1 MRIVKFS
8 HWVVGLF
15 IIALISCKQ
24 KKEAPEVMT
33 VRSVN
38 LPIQVEGFIV
48 RSKLLS
54 ENIEVPGTLM
64 PYETTEIRPE
74 ISGRIVELN
83 IAEGRV
89 VPKGTLLVK
98 LFDGDLQ
105 ARLKKLEVQLSI
117 AQKTVERQKAL
128 LEISGISQQEYDLSQ
143 LEVNN
148 LNADIELVKVDI
160 GKTRI
165 TAPYSGK
172 IGLKNISLGAY
183 VTPTNILTSISQ
195 VNDLKLEFTVPEKYS
210 ENMNRGKEVAFTI
223 NGLDKIYKASIMAT
237 ESGIEA
243 NTRTLRV
250 RALVK
255 GRHDEL
261 VSGGFAKVSLKLGDA
276 GEGVVIPTQAI
287 IPQARDKK
295 VIVYN
300 NGLPDF
306 KVVTTGIR
314 DSTFIQII
322 DGLKVGDTIIT
333 TGLLAIRPDS
343 KVSLTK
349 VD

>member
-1 MRIVKFS
+1 MRIVKLS
-8 HWVVGLF
+8 IVVF
-15 IIALISCKQ
+15 VSVIITSISCRQ
-24 KKEAPEVMT
+24 KKESPEVMP
-33 VRSVN
+33 VRSINV
-38 LPIQVEGFIV
+38 PMQAEGFVV
-48 RSKLLS
+48 RTKALS

-89 VPKGTLLVK
+89 VEAGTLLVK

-143 LEVNN
+143 LEANN
-148 LNADIELVKVDI
+148 LNADIELVKVEI

-165 TAPYSGK
+165 SAPYTGK

-210 ENMNRGKEVAFTI
+210 ENMSRGKEVLFSI
-223 NGLDKIYKASIMAT
+223 NGTDKKYKASIMAT

-243 NTRTLRV
+243 NTRTLKV

-255 GRHDEL
+255 GRHDQL
-261 VSGGFAKVSLKLGDA
+261 VSGGFAKVSLDLGGKA
-276 GEGVVIPTQAI
+276 EPIVIPTQAI

-295 VIVYN
+295 VIVFRS
-300 NGLPDF
+300 GKPDF

-314 DSTFIQII
+314 DSTFVQII
-322 DGLKVGDTIIT
+322 DGLNVGDTIIT

-343 KVSLTK
+343 KITLTK
-349 VD
+349 VN

>member
-1 MRIVKFS
+1 MHILKFS
-8 HWVVGLF
+8 FLAF
-15 IIALISCKQ
+15 ALLIISAISCRQ
-24 KKEAPEVMT
+24 KKQAPEVMT

-38 LPIQVEGFIV
+38 LPVQVEAFIV
-48 RSKLLS
+48 RTQPLS
-54 ENIEVPGTLM
+54 ENIDVPGTLL

-83 IAEGRV
+83 IPEGRV
-89 VPKGTLLVK
+89 VEQGTLLVK

-117 AQKTVERQKAL
+117 AEKTVERQKAL
-128 LEISGISQQEYDLSQ
+128 LEINGISQQEYDLSQ
-143 LEVNN
+143 LEANN
-148 LNADIELVKVDI
+148 LGADIELVKVDI

-165 TAPYSGK
+165 TAPYTGK

-183 VTPTNILTSISQ
+183 ITPANILTTISQ

-210 ENMNRGKEVAFTI
+210 ENMKRGSEVSFNI
-223 NGLDKIYKASIMAT
+223 SGIEKKYKATIMAT
-237 ESGIEA
+237 EAGIEA
-243 NTRTLRV
+243 NTRTLKV

-261 VSGGFAKVSLKLGDA
+261 VSGGFAKVSLQMGGKAEPL
-276 GEGVVIPTQAI
+276 VIPTQAI

-295 VIVYN
+295 VVVYKS
-300 NGLPDF
+300 GLPDF

-314 DSTFIQII
+314 DSTYVQIL
-322 DGLKVGDTIIT
+322 DGLKAGDTIIT

-343 KVSLTK
+343 KITLTK
-349 VD
+349 VN